1 MHGWKQVDTARC
13 ERCSVYTPTTDLVF
27 SSDGRP
33 YCSTCGVPKTAAK
46 PAPKA
51 RVYVPAADVNV
62 SSDWAASPY
71 ARTRLDHHARVAA
84 LVMVVITLCFPL
96 AACVS
101 QL

>member
-13 ERCSVYTPTTDLVF
+13 ERCAVYTPTTDLVF
-27 SSDGRP
+27 SADGRP
-33 YCSTCGVPKTAAK
+33 FCSVCGVPKTAAP

-51 RVYVPAADVNV
+51 RVYVPAADVGV
-62 SSDWAASPY
+62 SVDWAAPY
-71 ARTRLDHHARVAA
+71 PPMRLDHHARVAA
-84 LVMVVITLCFPL
+84 LVMVVVTLCFPL